1 MVLILRDAW
10 RQRKRDINNY
20 YLGKASRNFVQP
32 FGTFEFNWHVIWWLK
47 CENFICCFRVT
58 VDRDLAHSVSRNF
71 STDTNLRNVRLV
83 AFIWVDLTNQKP
95 RSRKWKFHSACYWC
109 GKEVVDST
117 RAALWGII
125 DVFLFW
131 MMTKANVIM
140 KNVSF
145 QEQHLWTCSNTSF
158 TCDHIIQAKE
168 AVEPLAVHS
177 LSKEVIHEY
186 KGDHS
191 TKEKLT
197 EIMNAFQYPQLIQL
211 SPTLFSVYGPPTSS
225 NPIGFVHVTI
235 GNGKVECSS
244 SDCKGYGS
252 VMRQQKNT
260 KICIHCH
267 ILLCFYSLA
276 TLIPTPSCSSSMLA
290 PGSDTVAESPSPEV
304 VKTSSQLECNDME
317 SETLTSRQSTIELNM
332 LNTLPYQIPRN
343 IFDRI
348 ALNDSRSI
356 DSENGKEGWPV
367 TYCPECDCCRLC
379 GSQLSIPRPH
389 PGQKTGAVSYLLTNG
404 VPFLPVTVFVK
415 LCLKT
420 QCKAMHQVFLFD
432 IGEYI
437 IYYIN
442 FMYQFY
448 FVSNYIYVNRI
459 RSQRFL
465 FVWLNSYF
473 PFFKVCSTSAIS
485 SLCHWT
491 FYWSSESP
499 LKEEFP
505 SQLLLRAS
513 LQFFYW
519 RQSRYLYQLCFS
531 IELNLHY
538 CKFLESFRLEGDYKF
553 DHERSGSGIIM
564 YLYLSWWRL

>member
-1 MVLILRDAW
+1 M
-10 RQRKRDINNY
+10 N
-20 YLGKASRNFVQP
+20 
-32 FGTFEFNWHVIWWLK
+32 
-47 CENFICCFRVT
+47 
-58 VDRDLAHSVSRNF
+58 
-71 STDTNLRNVRLV
+71 
-83 AFIWVDLTNQKP
+83 
-95 RSRKWKFHSACYWC
+95 
-109 GKEVVDST
+109 
-117 RAALWGII
+117 
-125 DVFLFW
+125 
-131 MMTKANVIM
+131 
-140 KNVSF
+140 
-145 QEQHLWTCSNTSF
+145 SNTSF

-177 LSKEVIHEY
+177 LSKEVIDEY

-197 EIMNAFQYPQLIQL
+197 EIMNAFHYSQLIQL
-211 SPTLFSVYGPPTSS
+211 SPTLFSVYGLPTSS

-252 VMRQQKNT
+252 VMRQQKNK

-304 VKTSSQLECNDME
+304 VKSSSQLECNDME

-343 IFDRI
+343 IFDII

-404 VPFLPVTVFVK
+404 VPFLPVTAFVK

-420 QCKAMHQVFLFD
+420 QCKAMHQVFPFD
-432 IGEYI
+432 IGLFNISDKLLVSLDILLELRESFKRGVPLTVAIESKLAVLLLKAKQIVPSREYI
-437 IYYIN
+437 TDL
-442 FMYQFY
+442 MYNGFY
-448 FVSNYIYVNRI
+448 CFELLTV
-459 RSQRFL
+459 RSLDEQICGICGVL
-465 FVWLNSYF
+465 GEVYLGDGNQ
-473 PFFKVCSTSAIS
+473 KNCCSV
-485 SLCHWT
+485 
-491 FYWSSESP
+491 
-499 LKEEFP
+499 KEVH
-505 SQLLLRAS
+505 
-513 LQFFYW
+513 
-519 RQSRYLYQLCFS
+519 
-531 IELNLHY
+531 I
-538 CKFLESFRLEGDYKF
+538 
-553 DHERSGSGIIM
+553 
-564 YLYLSWWRL
+564 